1 MLTMM
6 NITTTE
12 NAMLTLYGKIDSD
25 IRGYIWGGCNLDDE
39 YTTYRE
45 KIFDA
50 DHKVREVDADP
61 AMNDS
66 ETGYSAEGE
75 RLTENIVDA
84 VTREILPFIAKKHGI
99 QDPDYINPVTGSVAP
114 LSEWVCD
121 FMESTPETWGGT
133 TFDAAGLEEVEAD

>member
-12 NAMLTLYGKIDSD
+12 NAMLTLYGKIDSCVRD
-25 IRGYIWGGCNLDDE
+25 YIWGGCNLDDE
-39 YTTYRE
+39 YTPYRE
-45 KIFDA
+45 KIFKA

-75 RLTENIVDA
+75 RLTEKIVDA
-84 VTREILPFIAKKHGI
+84 VTRELLPFIAKKHGI
-99 QDPDYINPVTGSVAP
+99 PDPGYINPVTGSVAP

-121 FMESTPETWGGT
+121 FMESTPENWGGT
-133 TFDAAGLEEVEAD
+133 TFDAAGLEEAEI

>member
-6 NITTTE
+6 NITSTE

-25 IRGYIWGGCNLDDE
+25 VRDYIWGGCNLDDE
-39 YTTYRE
+39 YTPYRE

-50 DHKVREVDADP
+50 DHKVKEVDADP
-61 AMNDS
+61 AMTDS
-66 ETGYSAEGE
+66 ETGYSTGGE
-75 RLTENIVDA
+75 RLTEKIVDA
-84 VTREILPFIAKKHGI
+84 VTRELLPLIAKKHGI
-99 QDPDYINPVTGSVAP
+99 PDLNYINPVTGSIAP

-133 TFDAAGLEEVEAD
+133 TFDAAGLEEAD

>member
-6 NITTTE
+6 TITATE

-25 IRGYIWGGCNLDDE
+25 IRDYIWGGCNLNDE
-39 YTTYRE
+39 YTPYRE

-50 DHKVREVDADP
+50 DHKVKEVDADP
-61 AMNDS
+61 AMTDS

-75 RLTENIVDA
+75 RLTEKIVDA
-84 VTREILPFIAKKHGI
+84 VTRELLPLIAKKHGI
-99 QDPDYINPVTGSVAP
+99 PDPSYINPASGSVAP

-121 FMESTPETWGGT
+121 YMESTPETWGGT
-133 TFDAAGLEEVEAD
+133 TFDAAGLEESD